1 MKTYRVWWEFREW
14 EVICLV
20 IPWIGPY
27 HLLLTRQGKKEFV
40 SWIFLQKA
48 YSILGQLSRGL
59 REAGSSLISRLATAH
74 SQSLSNSLP
83 FLTPFHSLFQSV
95 MPLSTLSILQTHLLY
110 HHHHAA
116 FPDFLRKLLPLL
128 PLGFPD
134 SWVGSN
140 CLCHSWLLSMTLE
153 QIALSYKC
161 TTINFL
167 RAEMKSH
174 AQISSTGPQT
184 WGNSINIW

>member
-1 MKTYRVWWEFREW
+1 MNFPPKSLFHSRATLPRSKR
-14 EVICLV
+14 
-20 IPWIGPY
+20 G
-27 HLLLTRQGKKEFV
+27 R
-40 SWIFLQKA
+40 LQSYFKIS
-48 YSILGQLSRGL
+48 YSPFPKPVQLS
-59 REAGSSLISRLATAH
+59 
-74 SQSLSNSLP
+74 P